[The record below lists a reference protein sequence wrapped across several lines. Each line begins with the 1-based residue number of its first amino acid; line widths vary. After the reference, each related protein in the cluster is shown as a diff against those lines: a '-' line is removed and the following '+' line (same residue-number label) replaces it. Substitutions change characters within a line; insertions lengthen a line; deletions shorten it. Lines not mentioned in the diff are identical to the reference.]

1 MYLAPQTLAKC
12 ILLANE
18 PSGVFGRE
26 NDRTMSLPSASSYWA
41 IYKEATMSNR
51 REFLQ
56 TTAAFAGAFLLPQS
70 LLATPA
76 PNFHFIQSETLNH
89 WPVLDPVQ
97 WSLEHAHQPILVRA
111 AEGLSKLTVSDGD
124 RIVRLVVRRCSLNLL
139 EVGGNRVQVQF
150 WGQQGQADLRPLFKS
165 HGLARREVEVV
176 LRDRKKEITH
186 TTTGDT
192 LLYGAPLASNFD
204 LELFKIKCEGRFT
217 QEADDWMAA
226 PGTSSGF
233 AWDGLADGSIPWAAL
248 KSAWHRGGAAV
259 CQNCSGPTFLL
270 SFGLR
275 QLGMFN
281 RAGFVEFVCAQC
293 HRSFRDVSVN
303 VKAWMAA
310 NLDADVR
317 PSLEMVWGKR
327 LKLDAKSLMTAAVEP

>member
-1 MYLAPQTLAKC
+1 MYLALQTLSKC
-12 ILLANE
+12 ILLATM
-18 PSGVFGRE
+18 PIGVFGRE
-26 NDRTMSLPSASSYWA
+26 NGRTMSLSSASSYWA
-41 IYKEATMSNR
+41 ISQEATMSNR

-70 LLATPA
+70 LFARPTPS
-76 PNFHFIQSETLNH
+76 FHFIHSDTLTH
-89 WPVLDPVQ
+89 WPVADPVQ
-97 WSLEHAHQPILVRA
+97 WSLEYAHEPILERA
-111 AEGLSKLTVSDGD
+111 AEGLSKLSASDAD
-124 RIVRLVVRRCSLNLL
+124 RIIRLVVRRCSLNLL
-139 EVGGNRVQVQF
+139 ELQPGRVEGDH
-150 WGQQGQADLRPLFKS
+150 WGSKQADLRPFFKS

-192 LLYGAPLASNFD
+192 LLYGAPLASNLD
-204 LELFKIKCEGRFT
+204 LELFKIKCEGRFK

-248 KSAWHRGGAAV
+248 KSAWRRV
-259 CQNCSGPTFLL
+259 TPVSCLNCEAPKFLTN
-270 SFGLR
+270 FGLR
-275 QLGMFN
+275 QVGMFN
-281 RAGFVEFVCAQC
+281 RVGFIEYGCGQC
-293 HRSFRDVSVN
+293 RRSFRDESVD

-310 NLDADVR
+310 NLDAEVR

-327 LKLDAKSLMTAAVEP
+327 PKLDAKS